1 MTCAAGAARSEKGA
15 PARTRRAH
23 DSYSTKAAGSK
34 VVGCACCVA
43 AAGRTRHLSQ
53 RQRGRMKPMARV
65 RVREGAYHLEQL
77 GGCSAVAQYGAARR
91 RLPKILLDLGC
102 FFVQGLLA
110 LSASSV
116 RVRPKPACLQGRVL
130 PHICPAWPSGRTR
143 SSPRAAKAA
152 RRSCALDRRLPLN
165 RFLSLLRPPPA
176 PALSSSMDILDTRAR
191 WGAQRG
197 PVLAQGVVRRQG
209 AVHLRRPQCRED
221 VREPDAGDEYAAP
234 PTPRPA
240 AAGAACAAPR
250 DRGAPQRRRPPPAA
264 RPVVPGRIR

>member
-1 MTCAAGAARSEKGA
+1 MNNWGVVALSHSTERRAAGC
-15 PARTRRAH
+15 RRF
-23 DSYSTKAAGSK
+23 
-34 VVGCACCVA
+34 CWIWVA
-43 AAGRTRHLSQ
+43 
-53 RQRGRMKPMARV
+53 
-65 RVREGAYHLEQL
+65 
-77 GGCSAVAQYGAARR
+77 
-91 RLPKILLDLGC
+91 

-116 RVRPKPACLQGRVL
+116 RVRPKPVCLQGRVL

-143 SSPRAAKAA
+143 SSPRAARAA
-152 RRSCALDRRLPLN
+152 RRSCALDRRPPLN

-221 VREPDAGDEYAAP
+221 VREPDAGDTPAP
-234 PTPRPA
+234 PARYRGWLSSENSPRSKIA
-240 AAGAACAAPR
+240 FVS
-250 DRGAPQRRRPPPAA
+250 D
-264 RPVVPGRIR
+264 V